1 MLKGTQAEE
10 EQEKFEENNRELSF
24 KIRPNIQEILK
35 SRVTSDGGN
44 LCFCYEQQEQIKTN
58 MLAMSPWWQ
67 YLTNTLMVTV
77 VRPHSSGKVFIT

>member
-35 SRVTSDGGN
+35 SS
-44 LCFCYEQQEQIKTN
+44 LE
-58 MLAMSPWWQ
+58 
-67 YLTNTLMVTV
+67 
-77 VRPHSSGKVFIT
+77 